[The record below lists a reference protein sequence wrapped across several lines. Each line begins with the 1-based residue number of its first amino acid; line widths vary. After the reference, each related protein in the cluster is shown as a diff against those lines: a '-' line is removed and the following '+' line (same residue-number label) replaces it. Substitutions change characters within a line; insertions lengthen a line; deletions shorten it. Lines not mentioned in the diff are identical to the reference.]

1 MARPL
6 RVRKPTL
13 RQLRRLQQL
22 LESEASARQRR
33 RAEVLL
39 L

>member
-1 MARPL
+1 MARL
-6 RVRKPTL
+6 LLVRKPRL
-13 RQLRRLQQL
+13 LQLRRLQQI
-22 LESEASARQRR
+22 LESGAAAWQRR